1 MARTIQSPGVEIKE
15 VDLSLRPQLPA
26 GTSVFATGFAAR
38 GPTEEIIQVSSLS
51 EFEQIYGKPSN
62 AAERYFYHTVKGIF
76 QSQANVLLSRL
87 PYGSGAGDTS
97 ADKYSALVYPV
108 VALSGSMDGTGQHL
122 QGASGGIVGD
132 GLQGQT
138 FKLLADAIQDFTLS
152 AADTYYIAPPSTV
165 SLTESEYQKL
175 IDGQFTWDNSAKTC
189 ADTWAKSISAMHA
202 VPNPLSSLDHIG
214 KSAIIVL
221 NKRKNTI
228 NERFEGQYI
237 GLKDNTNLNPA
248 SDYDSIVGIKSLNK
262 NNARNLNGGGG
273 FVPGHPFNNGESQYE
288 GEYVSI
294 PESRLTFA
302 LSATGQKGS
311 VGSVAE
317 DMEDIFGGDSDFGS
331 DEYSDIITLGVFKLR
346 QSTLDPDVVKLD
358 KILLESYTGSLNYFR
373 ELPKQDGTPSA
384 SKFLENETL
393 ASNNIKILVNP
404 YISKYGGD
412 WLDDKGKPTKRVRM
426 MTNQSVSDVH
436 SFLNTAEQTQ
446 LSGAREYLSYSSN
459 ANRSESRS
467 LYPAGV
473 FKEASVLGGQVGS
486 IPSKLDNV
494 FELVDNHELYPIDIT
509 VDGGLSTIWAGSSGG
524 KIKFDDEAYFDIGD
538 ATEGTGLYQTKII
551 GTDDAVAGDTI
562 ANYREVTNRFVDFS
576 ANKRKDNIFISDPL
590 RYVFVQGSNSKV
602 LSDKAKNFSQHVYWP
617 LKHTYNTINTSY
629 AAAYANWGKVFDES
643 VSKQVWLPLSG
654 KIAALYA
661 NTDSNFQPWIA
672 PAGFSRGVLNT
683 VNDIALY
690 PKQKHRDQLYKIRLN
705 PIANFP
711 NDGFVVYGQKTM
723 QTKPSAFDRVNVR
736 RLFLNLEKATRSTVK
751 YFVFEPN
758 TLFTRTQVVNVLTPI
773 FDRAKQTEG
782 LYDYIIICDERN
794 NTPSVIDQ
802 NELVVD
808 IYLKPVRASEF
819 ILVNFYATR
828 TGQDFSEI
836 LS

>member
-26 GTSVFATGFAAR
+26 GTSVFATGFASR
-38 GPTEEIIQVSSLS
+38 GPTEEIIQVASLS
-51 EFEQIYGKPSN
+51 EFEQIYGKPTN
-62 AAERYFYHTVKGIF
+62 AAERYFYHTVTGIF

-87 PYGSGAGDTS
+87 PYGSGLGDTS

-108 VALSGSMDGTGQHL
+108 VALSGSMDGSGQYL
-122 QGASGGIVGD
+122 QGASGGIPTD

-138 FKLLADAIQDFTLS
+138 YKLLAGAVADFSLS
-152 AADTYYIAPPSTV
+152 AADTYYIAPPATV

-175 IDGQFTWDNSAKTC
+175 IDGQFTWDDSAKNC
-189 ADTWAKSISAMHA
+189 ATIWGDSVSAMHMQTS
-202 VPNPLSSLDHIG
+202 PLSSLENIG
-214 KSAIIVL
+214 KSSIIIL

-237 GLKDNTNLNPA
+237 GLKDNTDLNPA
-248 SDYDSIVGIKSLNK
+248 SDYDSIIGIRSLNK
-262 NNARNLNGGGG
+262 TNATSLNGASPIYSTGSTS
-273 FVPGHPFNNGESQYE
+273 N

-302 LSATGQKGS
+302 LSAAGQKGA
-311 VGSVAE
+311 VGSIAQ
-317 DMEDIFGGDSDFGS
+317 DMEDIFANDADFGT
-331 DEYSDIITLGVFKLR
+331 DEYSDMITLGIFKIR

-373 ELPKQDGTPSA
+373 ELSKQDGTPSS

-412 WLDDKGKPTKRVRM
+412 WLDSNGKPTKRVRM
-426 MTNQSVSDVH
+426 MSNQSVNAIH
-436 SFLNTAEQTQ
+436 SYLDTTEQTQ

-459 ANRSESRS
+459 ATRSESRFLHPS
-467 LYPAGV
+467 GV
-473 FKEASVLGGQVGS
+473 FKEASVLGGEVGE

-494 FELVDNHELYPIDIT
+494 FELVDNHEIHPIDIT

-524 KIKFDDEAYFDIGD
+524 KIKFDDEAYFNIGD
-538 ATEGTGLYQTKII
+538 ATTGTGLYQTKII
-551 GTDDAVAGDTI
+551 GTDDPVAGDTI
-562 ANYREVTNRFVDFS
+562 ANYREVTNRFVDFA

-590 RYVFVQGSNSKV
+590 RYVFVQGANSKV

-617 LKHTYNTINTSY
+617 LKHTYNTVNTSY
-629 AAAYANWGKVFDES
+629 AAAYANWGKAFDES
-643 VSKQVWLPLSG
+643 ISKQVWLPMSG

-661 NTDSNFQPWIA
+661 NTDSTFQPWIA
-672 PAGFSRGVLNT
+672 PAGFTRGVLNT
-683 VNDIALY
+683 VNDLALY

-773 FDRAKQTEG
+773 FENAKQTQG

-794 NTPSVIDQ
+794 NTPDVIDQ